1 MAGKPRGRPRRI
13 VDRKLLHERIIKG
26 AKVVEERCLGQPEAR
41 GDRAQADAQFLN
53 RIISEDRVIDA
64 WARMR
69 ECAPIGEQEEQV
81 IDEQVI
87 KAMLDARTDA
97 ERLPQLH
104 ADPKMESTLLI
115 LKAGADLLYEHFLH
129 TQEPFSDNRRDAV
142 LRLLNWIQGLFDEKL
157 KAFSEKVRGPTVS
170 RQLQT
175 PAGRRGV
182 FMRKMS
188 KVMVEIFGT
197 PLDEAVAALTD
208 VAFERPSSST
218 TVKQVMTARMYR
230 QRRAKV
236 N

>member
-1 MAGKPRGRPRRI
+1 M
-13 VDRKLLHERIIKG
+13 
-26 AKVVEERCLGQPEAR
+26 Q
-41 GDRAQADAQFLN
+41 
-53 RIISEDRVIDA
+53 
-64 WARMR
+64 
-69 ECAPIGEQEEQV
+69 ECVPIREQEKQV

-104 ADPKMESTLLI
+104 ADPKIESILLI
-115 LKAGADLLYEHFLH
+115 LKASADLLYEHFLH

-157 KAFSEKVRGPTVS
+157 KAFSEKVRGPRVS
-170 RQLQT
+170 RELQT

-208 VAFERPSSST
+208 VAFERPPSST
-218 TVKQVMTARMYR
+218 TEKQVRYARAR
-230 QRRAKV
+230 DIRRRGVKGH
-236 N
+236 